1 MGFEALFTIVVVI
14 ISLILL
20 VWDRFPVDMVTLGT
34 VVALL
39 LAGILTPDEAVAGF
53 SNPATVTVA
62 GMLILSAAISHSGA
76 LSALARKL
84 AKPERKGMPINIA
97 LPLMIVVGFISA
109 FINNTAAVAVFLP
122 LVLEMARR
130 AEVAP
135 SKLLLPLSYASL
147 FGGVCTLLGTSTN
160 ILVASLARQEGLA
173 PFTIFEFLPVGL
185 LFFVTGVLYMVLF
198 GIPNLPDRGKTDLY
212 QDYNMAGYLTELVVL
227 ADSTN
232 AGCRLDECPLT
243 RDLEIDIL
251 EIRREGRR
259 LRNPGPATRIL
270 EGDVL
275 LVRCQVD
282 HVIELSGVEG
292 ISLKPL
298 VGKES
303 QADICLVEAA
313 IAPSSQLTGKTLKE
327 IDFRRKYGCT
337 AIAIRHF
344 SKILNTGL
352 GSTPLRGGDVVLLQV
367 PPTALE
373 RIKRATEFILL
384 SENTVPANNRWKKF
398 CSLAAMAVTVLLA
411 ATEVLPI
418 VSAVLLGCLLVFAT
432 RCLDPD
438 EAYRTVEWQVIMLL
452 GGMLAL
458 GEALEKTG
466 ITQMMAQQ
474 VTKLGELW
482 GPVALVSGLY
492 LLTSLLTEVISNNAA
507 AVLLVPVA
515 IGAAEGLGVDPKPL
529 VMAICFAASASFMT
543 PIGYQ
548 TNTLVFGPGRYKFK
562 DYLKVG
568 TPLNILF
575 WIIATFA
582 IPVFW
587 PL

>member
-97 LPLMIVVGFISA
+97 LPLMIVVGCISA